1 MNPTAYPS
9 GGERGLR
16 EDSRAYHGGLCLVL
30 HNMMLA
36 KNTPPGGKAGMSGTG
51 PPQAGHQGERGGSRT
66 GSSDCH
72 CDFIVNFP
80 EDRWSPDRSTVR
92 PK

>member
-36 KNTPPGGKAGMSGTG
+36 KNTPPRGRRACQAQGHHKLGIRESVEAAGGGLLIVIVISLLISPRIAGALTG
-51 PPQAGHQGERGGSRT
+51 QQ
-66 GSSDCH
+66 
-72 CDFIVNFP
+72 
-80 EDRWSPDRSTVR
+80 
-92 PK
+92 